1 MFSCLSIA
9 SYMYAILAHA
19 SDCVAKLS
27 RCLLQFCDFGGSQ
40 RTADSRLYMAEN
52 SKRKWIVAIVV
63 VALVIVLVVL
73 LTGRGHGPRVQ
84 VATVTR
90 EDLTSAITS
99 NGKVEPVSPATARAE
114 FPTFVTDVKAT
125 EGQAVR
131 RGQVILT
138 LDAADIRAQ
147 LSQARANLL
156 AAKTDLQNGRTGG
169 PPDEVAQLQGDLVN
183 AQTQVAN
190 LERTQQA
197 LKQLLAKQAATQD
210 EVAQNDAA
218 LATARANLLILQ
230 QKKTALGQRSTV
242 SVESSGLRVKQAQ
255 DQVEALEQKVQSAT
269 VIAATDGTLY
279 SLPVRKGD
287 FVKVGD
293 ILAEMADLRH
303 VRVRA
308 FVDEPDLGGL
318 AANQAVQVKWDAMP
332 NRMWTG
338 RIEQVP
344 KQVVPRGSRS
354 VGEVICSVDND
365 KLELL
370 PNTNIEVRILV
381 HELHGVL
388 VIPRGAVNFENGQ
401 HYAFAVKDGVVS
413 RRMITIGIA
422 SAEKYELL
430 SGLSSGDEVVIRTE
444 SALQNGMK
452 VRTSEAK

>member
-1 MFSCLSIA
+1 
-9 SYMYAILAHA
+9 
-19 SDCVAKLS
+19 
-27 RCLLQFCDFGGSQ
+27 
-40 RTADSRLYMAEN
+40 MAEN
-52 SKRKWIVAIVV
+52 GKRKWIVAIIAIALVV
-63 VALVIVLVVL
+63 VLALL

-84 VATVTR
+84 VAGITR

-99 NGKVEPVSPATARAE
+99 NGKVEPVAPMTARAE
-114 FPTFVTDVKAT
+114 FATFVTDVKAT
-125 EGQAVR
+125 EGQAVH

-138 LDAADIRAQ
+138 LDDADIRAQ

-169 PPDEVAQLQGDLVN
+169 PPDEVAQLQGDLAN

-190 LERTQQA
+190 LERSQQA
-197 LKQLLAKQAATQD
+197 LQQLLAKQAATQD
-210 EVAQNDAA
+210 EVAQNAAA
-218 LATARANLLILQ
+218 LATARANLQTLQ
-230 QKKTALGQRSTV
+230 QKKAALGQRSTV
-242 SVESSGLRVKQAQ
+242 TVESAGLRVKQAQ
-255 DQVEALEQKVQSAT
+255 DQVAALEQKVKSAE
-269 VIAATDGTLY
+269 VVAATDGTLY

-308 FVDEPDLGGL
+308 FVDEPDLGAL
-318 AANQAVQVKWDAMP
+318 AENQVVQVTWDAMP
-332 NRMWTG
+332 GHVWTG
-338 RIEQVP
+338 KIEQVP

-354 VGEVICSVDND
+354 VGEVICSIDND

-370 PNTNIEVRILV
+370 PNINVAVRILV

-388 VIPRGAVNFENGQ
+388 VIPRGAVNLENGQ
-401 HYAFAVKDGVVS
+401 HFAYMVKDGIVS
-413 RRMITIGIA
+413 RRNITIGIA

-430 SGLSSGDEVVIRTE
+430 SGLSAGDQVVIRTE
-444 SALQNGMK
+444 SALQDGMK

>member
-1 MFSCLSIA
+1 
-9 SYMYAILAHA
+9 
-19 SDCVAKLS
+19 
-27 RCLLQFCDFGGSQ
+27 
-40 RTADSRLYMAEN
+40 MAEN
-52 SKRKWIVAIVV
+52 SKRKWIVAIIIVIAFV
-63 VALVIVLVVL
+63 VALAAL
-73 LTGRGHGPRVQ
+73 LAGRGRGPRVQ
-84 VATVTR
+84 VASVTR

-99 NGKVEPVSPATARAE
+99 NGKVEPVLPAMARAE
-114 FPTFVTDVKAT
+114 FPTFVTDVKAV

-138 LDAADIRAQ
+138 LDDADIRAQ
-147 LSQARANLL
+147 LSQARVNLL

-169 PPDEVAQLQGDLVN
+169 PPDEVAQLQGDLLN

-197 LKQLLAKQAATQD
+197 LKQLLARQAATQD

-218 LATARANLLILQ
+218 LATARSNLLTLQ
-230 QKKTALGQRSTV
+230 QKKAALGQRSTV
-242 SVESSGLRVKQAQ
+242 SVESAGLRVRQAQ
-255 DQVEALEQKVQSAT
+255 DQVVALDRKVQSAT
-269 VIAATDGTLY
+269 VIAPTDGTLY
-279 SLPVRKGD
+279 SLPVRKND

-308 FVDEPDLGGL
+308 FVDEPDLGSL

-338 RIEQVP
+338 KIEQVP

-354 VGEVICSVDND
+354 VGELLCSIDND

-370 PNTNIEVRILV
+370 PNINVDVRILV
-381 HELHGVL
+381 HELRGVL
-388 VIPRGAVNFENGQ
+388 VVPRGAINFENGQ
-401 HYAFAVKDGVVS
+401 HYVFAVKDGMVS
-413 RRMITIGIA
+413 RRSINIGIA

-430 SGLSSGDEVVIRTE
+430 SGLSLGDQVVVHTE
-444 SALQNGMK
+444 SVLQDGMK
-452 VRTSEAK
+452 VRTLEVK

>member
-1 MFSCLSIA
+1 
-9 SYMYAILAHA
+9 
-19 SDCVAKLS
+19 
-27 RCLLQFCDFGGSQ
+27 
-40 RTADSRLYMAEN
+40 MAEN
-52 SKRKWIVAIVV
+52 SKRKWIVAIIIVIAFV
-63 VALVIVLVVL
+63 VALAAL
-73 LTGRGHGPRVQ
+73 LAGRGRGPRVQ
-84 VATVTR
+84 VASVTR

-99 NGKVEPVSPATARAE
+99 NGKVEPVLPAMARAE
-114 FPTFVTDVKAT
+114 FPTFVTDVKAV

-138 LDAADIRAQ
+138 LDDADIRAQ
-147 LSQARANLL
+147 LSQARVNLL

-169 PPDEVAQLQGDLVN
+169 PPDEVAQLQGDLLN

-197 LKQLLAKQAATQD
+197 LKQLLARQAATQD

-218 LATARANLLILQ
+218 LATARSNLLTLQ
-230 QKKTALGQRSTV
+230 QKKAALGQRSTV
-242 SVESSGLRVKQAQ
+242 SVESAGLRVRQAQ
-255 DQVEALEQKVQSAT
+255 DQVVALDRKVQSAT
-269 VIAATDGTLY
+269 VIAPTDGTLY
-279 SLPVRKGD
+279 SLPVRKND

-308 FVDEPDLGGL
+308 FVDEPDLGSL

-338 RIEQVP
+338 KIEQVP

-354 VGEVICSVDND
+354 VGELLCSIDND

-370 PNTNIEVRILV
+370 PNINVDVRILV
-381 HELHGVL
+381 HELRGVL
-388 VIPRGAVNFENGQ
+388 VVPRGAINFENGQ
-401 HYAFAVKDGVVS
+401 HYVFAVKDGMVS
-413 RRMITIGIA
+413 RRSINIGIA

-430 SGLSSGDEVVIRTE
+430 SGLSQGDQVVVHTE
-444 SALQNGMK
+444 SVLQDGMK
-452 VRTSEAK
+452 VRTLEVK

>member
-1 MFSCLSIA
+1 
-9 SYMYAILAHA
+9 LA
-19 SDCVAKLS
+19 
-27 RCLLQFCDFGGSQ
+27 
-40 RTADSRLYMAEN
+40 
-52 SKRKWIVAIVV
+52 
-63 VALVIVLVVL
+63 
-73 LTGRGHGPRVQ
+73 GRGRGPRVQ
-84 VATVTR
+84 VASVTR

-99 NGKVEPVSPATARAE
+99 NGKVEPVLPAMARAE
-114 FPTFVTDVKAT
+114 FPTFVTDVKAV

-138 LDAADIRAQ
+138 LDDADIRAQ
-147 LSQARANLL
+147 LSQARVNLL

-169 PPDEVAQLQGDLVN
+169 PPDEVAQLQGDLLN

-197 LKQLLAKQAATQD
+197 LKQLLARQAATQD

-218 LATARANLLILQ
+218 LATARSNLLTLQ
-230 QKKTALGQRSTV
+230 QKKAALGQRSTV
-242 SVESSGLRVKQAQ
+242 SVESAGLRVRQAQ
-255 DQVEALEQKVQSAT
+255 DQVVALDRKVQSAT
-269 VIAATDGTLY
+269 VIAPTDGTLY
-279 SLPVRKGD
+279 SLPVRKND

-308 FVDEPDLGGL
+308 FVDEPDLGSL

-338 RIEQVP
+338 KIEQVP

-354 VGEVICSVDND
+354 VGELLCSIDND

-370 PNTNIEVRILV
+370 PNINVDVRILV
-381 HELHGVL
+381 HELRGVL
-388 VIPRGAVNFENGQ
+388 VVPRGAINFENGQ
-401 HYAFAVKDGVVS
+401 HYVFAVKDGMVS
-413 RRMITIGIA
+413 RRSINIGIA

-430 SGLSSGDEVVIRTE
+430 SGLSLGDQVVVHTE
-444 SALQNGMK
+444 SVLQDGMK
-452 VRTSEAK
+452 VRTLEVK